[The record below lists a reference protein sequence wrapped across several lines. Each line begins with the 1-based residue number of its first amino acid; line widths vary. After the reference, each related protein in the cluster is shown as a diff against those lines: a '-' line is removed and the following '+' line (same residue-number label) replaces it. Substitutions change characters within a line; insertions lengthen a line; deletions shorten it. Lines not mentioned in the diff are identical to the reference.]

1 MQRGAWRM
9 LRGLGKHD
17 VDQLLVHFKAQ
28 RHYHTKPLPQQ
39 SKNPGQHE
47 IDHILSLKGTLEVQR
62 SALEDLLRKEMLH
75 QGSDSAA
82 DMVHA
87 DWQEQVD
94 VLQAS
99 VKCLKGMI
107 KNQCDMLAL
116 KGDSLEELKRAEN
129 DEWMKGFLNL
139 HILKDQLLCKL
150 RSRKEELR

>member
-1 MQRGAWRM
+1 M

-75 QGSDSAA
+75 QGLDSAA
-82 DMVHA
+82 DMA
-87 DWQEQVD
+87 CCRWD
-94 VLQAS
+94 
-99 VKCLKGMI
+99 
-107 KNQCDMLAL
+107 N
-116 KGDSLEELKRAEN
+116 SLLWDLPMESSF
-129 DEWMKGFLNL
+129 WGQS
-139 HILKDQLLCKL
+139 I
-150 RSRKEELR
+150 SP